1 MNLRW
6 TRTLLVLCLV
16 ATTSAFPPHGQ
27 FLYQSL
33 LPADLRTSKHRSS
46 LPHRYG
52 GDPSFSREAAV
63 DLNGNGT
70 FEASEQDA
78 YLSRKVG
85 ELTEGLVVRLNG
97 TRCPLAR
104 ISQQLEF
111 LPGGLNLPTLKI
123 SLKYQLPL
131 KAIQSKDVNIL
142 EYEDTNFPG
151 HAGWKEI
158 VVQGNGIE
166 ESSVSGVDKSQ
177 QLTHYPEDPA
187 IRPPDD
193 LVARV
198 RFKRIQGQ
206 GDSASAPQPAS
217 SEAHH
222 RSSDRSYPA
231 VGGLDS
237 GVRWWRFSRMALVFG
252 TKACVI
258 QGETT
263 MFPFAVTPL

>member
-6 TRTLLVLCLV
+6 TNTLLALCVV
-16 ATTSAFPPHGQ
+16 ATTSFSHPMGNFSISHYSLLTFGPESID
-27 FLYQSL
+27 FLYL
-33 LPADLRTSKHRSS
+33 IDMAEIPAFQEKPR
-46 LPHRYG
+46 
-52 GDPSFSREAAV
+52 V

-70 FEASEQDA
+70 FEASEENA

-85 ELTEGLVVRLNG
+85 ELTEGLAVRLNG
-97 TRCPLAR
+97 TRYSLAR
-104 ISQQLEF
+104 TAQQLEF

-131 KAIQSKDVNIL
+131 KAVQLNDVNVL

-166 ESSVSGVDKSQ
+166 ESSASGVDKSQ

-187 IRPPDD
+187 IRPPED

-198 RFKRIQGQ
+198 RFKRVPSTGH
-206 GDSASAPQPAS
+206 SASALQPAS
-217 SEAHH
+217 SEAAPPKQL
-222 RSSDRSYPA
+222 SSILLSA
-231 VGGLDS
+231 ALIVLCGGGGFLAW
-237 GVRWWRFSRMALVFG
+237 RWILGRRRV
-252 TKACVI
+252 
-258 QGETT
+258 
-263 MFPFAVTPL
+263 

>member
-6 TRTLLVLCLV
+6 ITTLAALCLV
-16 ATTSAFPPHGQ
+16 AMSVFSHPMGNFSISHYSRLTFGPESID
-27 FLYQSL
+27 FLYL
-33 LPADLRTSKHRSS
+33 IDMAEIPAFQEKPR
-46 LPHRYG
+46 
-52 GDPSFSREAAV
+52 V

-85 ELTEGLVVRLNG
+85 ELSEGLVVRLNG

-104 ISQQLEF
+104 TSQQLEF

-131 KAIQSKDVNIL
+131 KAGQLKVVNVL

-177 QLTHYPEDPA
+177 ELTHYPEDPA
-187 IRPPDD
+187 IRPPED

-198 RFKRIQGQ
+198 RFKRVPG
-206 GDSASAPQPAS
+206 GENSVSATQPGS
-217 SEAHH
+217 SEAAPPKQL
-222 RSSDRSYPA
+222 SSILLSA
-231 VGGLDS
+231 ALIVVCCGGGFLA
-237 GVRWWRFSRMALVFG
+237 WRRVLGRRRV
-252 TKACVI
+252 
-258 QGETT
+258 
-263 MFPFAVTPL
+263 

>member
-6 TRTLLVLCLV
+6 TNTLLVVCLV
-16 ATTSAFPPHGQ
+16 ATTSFSHPMGNFSISHYSLLTFGPENID
-27 FLYQSL
+27 FLYL
-33 LPADLRTSKHRSS
+33 IDMAEIPAFQEKPR
-46 LPHRYG
+46 
-52 GDPSFSREAAV
+52 V

-85 ELTEGLVVRLNG
+85 ELTEGLVVKLNG
-97 TRCPLAR
+97 TRYPLAR
-104 ISQQLEF
+104 TSQQLEF

-123 SLKYQLPL
+123 SLKYRLPL
-131 KAIQSKDVNIL
+131 KAGQLKDVNVL

-158 VVQGNGIE
+158 VIQGNGIE

-187 IRPPDD
+187 IRPPED

-198 RFKRIQGQ
+198 RFKRVPSTGH
-206 GDSASAPQPAS
+206 SASAPQLA
-217 SEAHH
+217 SEAATPQQ
-222 RSSDRSYPA
+222 SSILLSVA
-231 VGGLDS
+231 LIVVCGGGGFLVWRWIS
-237 GVRWWRFSRMALVFG
+237 GRRRA
-252 TKACVI
+252 
-258 QGETT
+258 
-263 MFPFAVTPL
+263 